1 MIFYGVLDELGKMRF
16 RENLSIGKEELM
28 PVVDVFKIVLAS
40 DKQFLSTITNPE
52 LLKFITSERI
62 FYVFGVHNQND
73 RGKHSHFK
81 TKQVLICLNGEVS
94 VLCKDGNKERTWV
107 LNKPN
112 QALYI
117 PELIWDEQVYIKPDS
132 VLLVLANT
140 NYDESDYIT
149 DYNKFKRLKN
159 ENK

>member
-1 MIFYGVLDELGKMRF
+1 MTTL
-16 RENLSIGKEELM
+16 ENVKLISLKTFIEPDGNLVPIE
-28 PVVDVFKIVLAS
+28 S
-40 DKQFLSTITNPE
+40 DSDIPFPI
-52 LLKFITSERI
+52 ERI

-73 RGKHSHFK
+73 RGKHSHHK
-81 TKQVLICLNGEVS
+81 TEQVLICLNGEVS
-94 VLCKDGNKERTWV
+94 VLCKDGNKERIWV

-117 PELIWDEQVYIKPDS
+117 PELIWDEQVYTKPDS